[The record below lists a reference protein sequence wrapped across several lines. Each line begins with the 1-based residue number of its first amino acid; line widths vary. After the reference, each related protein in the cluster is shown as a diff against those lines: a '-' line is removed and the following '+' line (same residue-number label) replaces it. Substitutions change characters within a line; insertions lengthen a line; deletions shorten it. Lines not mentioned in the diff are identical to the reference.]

1 MKFKDYLT
9 GVEPVVEQIGVEGD
23 SMNDIAIEYLDSIFD
38 KIGEEAQYS
47 QEGDILRYIVKRL
60 QE

>member
-1 MKFKDYLT
+1 MNFKDYLT
-9 GVEPVVEQIGVEGD
+9 GVEPVVENIGVEGD
-23 SMNDIAIEYLDSIFD
+23 SMNDIAIEYLDIIFD
-38 KIGEEAQYS
+38 KIDEEAQYS